1 MDFVKEEHQARKA
14 EERVQWDQQP
24 AASVLNRG
32 RERRRTKYYLTF
44 IHVPQNLDDAI
55 LDLHQRQLAQ
65 QHQLLDHLQITR
77 VEAERQRQVE
87 ERQLQQ
93 QSVVEQLEVVQA
105 ARRVEPAPIVQIN
118 QIMEEWR
125 NEDVDA
131 LDYEGQQNRNDNGDL
146 HVDRNMQENI
156 LRVVSNIFH
165 SLLVDE
171 YWSSLIGC
179 WRKQCS
185 RVRCTRWCDS
195 GMIIFEYQNSTLLTI
210 ELDPRC
216 YYSRWYSTTC
226 SSAYT
231 LSTSWTTIL
240 RGQCSLSQLG
250 HAICHLSSLSCSS
263 LWLWKAYFFMG

>member
-1 MDFVKEEHQARKA
+1 MDPVEEEHQARRA
-14 EERVQWDQQP
+14 EERVQRDQQP
-24 AASVLNRG
+24 AAPILNRERG
-32 RERRRTKYYLTF
+32 RRRTKYHLTST
-44 IHVPQNLDDAI
+44 HVLQNLDDAI
-55 LDLHQRQLAQ
+55 LDLRQRQLAQ

-93 QSVVEQLEVVQA
+93 QRVVEQLEVVQA
-105 ARRVEPAPIVQIN
+105 ARRVEPAPMVQIN

-171 YWSSLIGC
+171 Y
-179 WRKQCS
+179 
-185 RVRCTRWCDS
+185 
-195 GMIIFEYQNSTLLTI
+195 
-210 ELDPRC
+210 
-216 YYSRWYSTTC
+216 
-226 SSAYT
+226 
-231 LSTSWTTIL
+231 
-240 RGQCSLSQLG
+240 
-250 HAICHLSSLSCSS
+250 
-263 LWLWKAYFFMG
+263 